1 MRARTAIQK
10 TDLERDRSLTIRRCD
25 GRRRPGILCGVIPLA
40 SASGYVVIAAAVAFA
55 AVLLWLLLR
64 MEARD
69 EAAERAEEEAT
80 RQADAE
86 RISRP

>member
-1 MRARTAIQK
+1 
-10 TDLERDRSLTIRRCD
+10 
-25 GRRRPGILCGVIPLA
+25 
-40 SASGYVVIAAAVAFA
+40 
-55 AVLLWLLLR
+55 